1 MQILR
6 MTAVKATTGHKSH
19 ASIYTAVNEGLFT
32 QPVQIGQ
39 RAVGWPDTE
48 VQAICT
54 ARVAGA
60 TSDQIKALVNQLH
73 EKRATDFAALGF
85 GFDVRGKAA

>member
-6 MTAVKATTGHKSH
+6 MPAVKATTGVKSH
-19 ASIYTAVNEGLFT
+19 ATIYTAIQEGTFT

-60 TSDQIKALVNQLH
+60 TSDQLKALVNQLH
-73 EKRATDFAALGF
+73 EKRKAEFSALGF
-85 GFDVRGKAA
+85 GFDVRGTAA

>member
-6 MTAVKATTGHKSH
+6 MPQVKDVTGLKSH
-19 ASIYTAVNEGLFT
+19 ATIYTAVNEGLFT
-32 QPVQIGQ
+32 RPVPIGQ

-60 TSDQIKALVNQLH
+60 TSDQLKALVNQLH
-73 EKRATDFAALGF
+73 EKRKADFAALGF
-85 GFDVRGKAA
+85 AVGGKAA